1 MPEKQNT
8 GNGFIKLVS
17 GNFVAVMIVL
27 IALFLFLPLGKTAID
42 IAMVLNLALS
52 FVVLLTVVYLKR
64 SADFTS
70 FPRLVLMS
78 TIFGAAINISSTRNI
93 LIHPVRSGARHL
105 ADQSEM
111 VQAFADIVAGNNIVV
126 GFIIFIIITVL
137 QVIVITKGA
146 DRVSEVTARFTLDS
160 MNNKMFVIQ
169 NQMNSGSITEEEAEF
184 KIKQLRQEIDFY
196 SAMDGSSKFVSGN
209 VKFGI
214 FVTVVNLIG
223 GVISGQLAGASSL
236 GDAFS
241 AYSRLT
247 IGDGLMSQVPSL
259 LMSFATGML
268 ITGSND
274 EDLLTDQFKKQFST
288 SGTIYIIVGTAL
300 SILGIAFHNGSSV
313 ILIPI
318 GLLFIFIGYRF
329 TKAKKAE
336 EEQQLILSQQAQ
348 NAPQKGEGG
357 SEEISPVAKLDDLSL
372 EIGYALIPLV
382 DNEKGAELMSRVKRI
397 RREAALDLGLVIP
410 PIHIMDQMALL
421 PEEYSFKIR
430 GIEVGKGRLK
440 MGHFMCL
447 NTGGVSKDREMV
459 GEKTK
464 DPAFGM
470 DAIWLPEAKRLEAEK
485 AGYAIIDAPTIIATH
500 LTELIRGNASKILS
514 RQSVSAILEEIKK
527 QNNVVVDE
535 VTTGS
540 DRFSY
545 GEIEAVLRNLLD
557 ERVSIRNMVTILETL
572 GDFGKI
578 TRNPWELT
586 EKVREALGAQICQQF
601 VDENKVLRVLNL
613 SQSLCQQI
621 LEHAAT
627 PVGGAPMVAF
637 DPVDGRNFITAVSSA
652 FAQMRQNYPNVPP
665 IVLCPSE
672 VRRLVKSATEREIP
686 GLIVLSI
693 SEVVNAGT
701 NIQTEII
708 GEINV

>member
-1 MPEKQNT
+1 MPEKRNS
-8 GNGFIKLVS
+8 GSAFVKVVS
-17 GNFVAVMIVL
+17 GNFVAVMLIV
-27 IALFLFLPLGKTAID
+27 IALFIFIPLGKTAID

-52 FVVLLTVVYLKR
+52 FIVLLTVVYLKR

-70 FPRLVLMS
+70 FPRLVLIS
-78 TIFGAAINISSTRNI
+78 TLFGAAINISSTRNI
-93 LIHPVRSGARHL
+93 LVHPVRSGVAHL
-105 ADQSEM
+105 SDQSEM
-111 VQAFADIVAGNNIVV
+111 VQAFADIVAGNNLVV

-169 NQMNSGSITEEEAEF
+169 NQMNSGAITEEEAEF

-223 GVISGQLAGASSL
+223 GVITGSLAGAGL
-236 GDAFS
+236 GDAFNS
-241 AYSRLT
+241 YTRLT
-247 IGDGLMSQVPSL
+247 IGDGLMSQVPAL
-259 LMSFATGML
+259 LLSFATGML

-274 EDLLTDQFKKQFST
+274 DDLLTDQFKKQFTT
-288 SGTIYIIVGTAL
+288 SGTIYIIVGAAFVV
-300 SILGIAFHNGSSV
+300 LGLAFHNGSSAV
-313 ILIPI
+313 LIPI

-329 TKAKKAE
+329 TKTREKE
-336 EEQQLILSQQAQ
+336 EEQKVLQEEAAK
-348 NAPQKGEGG
+348 NAPQKSEGG
-357 SEEISPVAKLDDLSL
+357 SDEISPVVKLDDLSL

-382 DNEKGAELMSRVKRI
+382 DNEKGAELMSRVKRL
-397 RREAALDLGLVIP
+397 RREPALDLGLVIP
-410 PIHIMDQMALL
+410 PIHIMDQMALQ

-470 DAIWLPEAKRLEAEK
+470 DAIWLPETKRLEAEK

-500 LTELIRGNASKILS
+500 LTELIRGNAAKILS

-540 DRFSY
+540 DRFTY
-545 GEIEAVLRNLLD
+545 GEIEAVLRNLLE

-572 GDFGKI
+572 GDYGKI

-601 VDENKVLRVLNL
+601 VDENKVLHVLNL
-613 SQSLCQQI
+613 SQSLCQNI
-621 LEHAAT
+621 LDHST
-627 PVGGAPMVAF
+627 VQMGIGPMVAF

-652 FAQMRQNYPNVPP
+652 VAQAHQMYANVPP
-665 IVLCPSE
+665 VILCPAE
-672 VRRLVKSATEREIP
+672 VRRLVKYATEREMP

-693 SEVVNAGT
+693 PEVVNAGS
-701 NIQTEII
+701 NIQVESI

>member
-1 MPEKQNT
+1 MPEKRNS
-8 GNGFIKLVS
+8 GSAFIKVVS

-27 IALFLFLPLGKTAID
+27 IALFIFIPLGKTAID

-52 FVVLLTVVYLKR
+52 FIVLLTVVYLKR

-70 FPRLVLMS
+70 FPRLVLLI
-78 TIFGAAINISSTRNI
+78 TLFGAAINISSTRNI
-93 LIHPVRSGARHL
+93 LVHPVRSGVAHL
-105 ADQSEM
+105 SDQSEM
-111 VQAFADIVAGNNIVV
+111 VQAFADIVAGNNLVV
-126 GFIIFIIITVL
+126 GLIIFIIITVL

-223 GVISGQLAGASSL
+223 GVVTGSLAGANLS
-236 GDAFS
+236 DAFAS
-241 AYSRLT
+241 YTRLT
-247 IGDGLMSQVPSL
+247 IGDGLMSQVPAL
-259 LMSFATGML
+259 LLSFATGML

-274 EDLLTDQFKKQFST
+274 DDLLTDQFKKQFTT
-288 SGTIYIIVGTAL
+288 SGTIYIIVGVAL
-300 SILGIAFHNGSSV
+300 AVLGLAFHNGSSAV
-313 ILIPI
+313 LIPI

-329 TKAKKAE
+329 TKTRQRE
-336 EEQQLILSQQAQ
+336 EEQKVLQEEAAK
-348 NAPQKGEGG
+348 NAPQKAEGG
-357 SEEISPVAKLDDLSL
+357 SDEISPVVKLDDLSL

-410 PIHIMDQMALL
+410 PIHIMDQMALQ

-470 DAIWLPEAKRLEAEK
+470 DAIWLPETKRLEAEK

-500 LTELIRGNASKILS
+500 LTELIRGNAAKILS

-535 VTTGS
+535 ITTGS

-572 GDFGKI
+572 GDYGKI

-601 VDENKVLRVLNL
+601 VDENKVLHVLNL
-613 SQSLCQQI
+613 SQSLCQNI
-621 LEHAAT
+621 LDHST
-627 PVGGAPMVAF
+627 VQMGIGPMVAF

-652 FAQMRQNYPNVPP
+652 VAQAHQMYANVPP
-665 IVLCPSE
+665 VILCPAE
-672 VRRLVKSATEREIP
+672 VRRLVKYATEREMP

-693 SEVVNAGT
+693 PEVVNAGS
-701 NIQTEII
+701 NIQVESI